1 VWLQLRRDAYG
12 TGAEVAV
19 FLAFLVAFTAVSFGS
34 NVSQEQEF
42 NQALLE
48 QFSMP
53 RFQNTESI
61 DSWLLRS
68 LSLLFPRD
76 AIAPG
81 FFHDDK
87 LELIGHMQQRQLS
100 MPAVECAAVGVYS
113 AAAQWCYKSFSAEYQ
128 NKATLHLNL
137 SRTKQVVCVCVC
149 MCVCVIVCVCVC
161 MCVNVCLCDICII
174 TYSPKHQWPHQPQQN
189 LSSSPRCGK
198 T

>member
-1 VWLQLRRDAYG
+1 MPFSIRRKASQLSGDDKWNSKNSPQPFLPRVDVWLQLRRDAYG
-12 TGAEVAV
+12 TGAEVAA

-87 LELIGHMQQRQLS
+87 LQLIGHMQ
-100 MPAVECAAVGVYS
+100 
-113 AAAQWCYKSFSAEYQ
+113 
-128 NKATLHLNL
+128 
-137 SRTKQVVCVCVC
+137 
-149 MCVCVIVCVCVC
+149 VI
-161 MCVNVCLCDICII
+161 
-174 TYSPKHQWPHQPQQN
+174 
-189 LSSSPRCGK
+189 
-198 T
+198 